1 METIRLPKEAKSGN
15 SGIPPRNSKRLSLR
29 RPYYRFLVNDA
40 HPISPAIRRT
50 TDGQRDRE
58 STLSGTISNMD
69 GERWFSPVF
78 YSNSVAIL
86 IHDRRPMSY
95 VRQLVNHSLFL
106 SLLFLALFLSRSS
119 PDPSVPP
126 FLASTAVVLEAS
138 RAPDYSVA
146 SSFYLA
152 RFISAVH
159 VSKLVCKPVSKPI
172 TSDREEIT
180 TGVIANRRRHP

>member
-1 METIRLPKEAKSGN
+1 MS
-15 SGIPPRNSKRLSLR
+15 
-29 RPYYRFLVNDA
+29 
-40 HPISPAIRRT
+40 
-50 TDGQRDRE
+50 
-58 STLSGTISNMD
+58 SGTISSIG

-95 VRQLVNHSLFL
+95 VRQLVNHSLSLSL
-106 SLLFLALFLSRSS
+106 SLLFLAVFLSRLS

-159 VSKLVCKPVSKPI
+159 VSKLVCKAVAKAVSEPI

-180 TGVIANRRRHP
+180 TGVIVRRRRHP

>member
-1 METIRLPKEAKSGN
+1 
-15 SGIPPRNSKRLSLR
+15 
-29 RPYYRFLVNDA
+29 
-40 HPISPAIRRT
+40 
-50 TDGQRDRE
+50 
-58 STLSGTISNMD
+58 
-69 GERWFSPVF
+69 
-78 YSNSVAIL
+78 
-86 IHDRRPMSY
+86 MSY
-95 VRQLVNHSLFL
+95 VRQLVNHSL
-106 SLLFLALFLSRSS
+106 SLLFLAVFLSRLS

-159 VSKLVCKPVSKPI
+159 VSKLVCKAVAKAVSEPI

-180 TGVIANRRRHP
+180 TGVIVRRRRHP